1 MAEQLDIVLVRHG
14 PTLWNAAG
22 RFQGHTDTPLSPE
35 TVASLTGCRLP
46 ARFVDYSMV
55 SSPLE
60 RTLRTAQLLGADNLV
75 REPRIMEM
83 YYGQWQG
90 KTRGDIAAELGS
102 ELALLESRGIDFRP
116 AGGESP
122 RELRT
127 RLQAWLAEV
136 AAGSRPVVAFT
147 HKGVIHMAIAMATGW
162 DLMSKRPYKLDWR
175 SAHCFGLDIETLG
188 LCVKEMNIP
197 FGSTGRGV

>member
-1 MAEQLDIVLVRHG
+1 MASGKAKRAVTSL
-14 PTLWNAAG
+14 PNW
-22 RFQGHTDTPLSPE
+22 
-35 TVASLTGCRLP
+35 VASWRCWN
-46 ARFVDYSMV
+46 
-55 SSPLE
+55 
-60 RTLRTAQLLGADNLV
+60 LGELIFDPPVV
-75 REPRIMEM
+75 R
-83 YYGQWQG
+83 
-90 KTRGDIAAELGS
+90 A
-102 ELALLESRGIDFRP
+102 
-116 AGGESP
+116 P